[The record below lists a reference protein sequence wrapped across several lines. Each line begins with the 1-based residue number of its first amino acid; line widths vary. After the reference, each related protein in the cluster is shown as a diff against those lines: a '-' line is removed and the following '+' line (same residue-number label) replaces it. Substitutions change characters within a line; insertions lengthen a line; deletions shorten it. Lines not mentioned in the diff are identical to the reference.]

1 MKKLLIIVD
10 YQNDFVDGAL
20 GFEGAETLEEKILER
35 VLTFEKNKDD
45 IVFTLDTHQKDY
57 LETMEGKKLPI
68 PHCLEGS
75 KGHEVYG
82 RLKKYADKYPAFKK
96 ETFGSKELA
105 RYLES
110 HKYDYVELV
119 GLVSNICVFTN
130 AVIAKT
136 ILPNAEIVV
145 LKDCTGSNDLDIQEK
160 SFAVL
165 ENLHIEVR

>member
-1 MKKLLIIVD
+1 M
-10 YQNDFVDGAL
+10 
-20 GFEGAETLEEKILER
+20 
-35 VLTFEKNKDD
+35 
-45 IVFTLDTHQKDY
+45 
-57 LETMEGKKLPI
+57 
-68 PHCLEGS
+68 
-75 KGHEVYG
+75 
-82 RLKKYADKYPAFKK
+82 
-96 ETFGSKELA
+96 
-105 RYLES
+105 
-110 HKYDYVELV
+110 ELV